1 MMLGLH
7 VHNGIFIYFNAG
19 RSNYSTEI
27 DLTTRI
33 YATRLTRI
41 QMIVVS
47 FELKLPHFNYA
58 SLNLV
63 GGFL

>member
-7 VHNGIFIYFNAG
+7 VHNGIFIYFYAG

-33 YATRLTRI
+33 H
-41 QMIVVS
+41 MIVVS
-47 FELKLPHFNYA
+47 FDCG
-58 SLNLV
+58 LV
-63 GGFL
+63 EVATFQLR